1 MSVAIVRQA
10 GSFVPDLWYHP
21 RVQLVLPLLSQGD
34 RSLRAL
40 SIRGRTYQVQIARH
54 RRARRYLLRVRRDG
68 VLRLTV
74 PYGAAIS
81 GALTFAEQQG
91 PWIERERARQDRRAA
106 PWRDGASVFFRGSEE
121 RLRVDGAHV
130 LLGHERIAMTAATI
144 DLRGS
149 VESHCRALAARE
161 LPPRCLELAGHHGV
175 RIDRVVVRNQRSRWG
190 SCSPKGVIALNWRL
204 VQMPPAGS
212 DYVLL
217 HELMHMRHHNHSRR
231 FWREVEKVC
240 PTWKDSER
248 WLRKHGPDLL

>member
-1 MSVAIVRQA
+1 
-10 GSFVPDLWYHP
+10 
-21 RVQLVLPLLSQGD
+21 VQLVLPLLSQGD

-74 PYGAAIS
+74 PYGAAIHA
-81 GALTFAEQQG
+81 ALKFAEQQG

-106 PWRDGASVFFRGSEE
+106 PWRDGASIFFRGTQEQ
-121 RLRVDGAHV
+121 LRVEGAHV
-130 LLGHERIAMTAATI
+130 WCGHERMAVTTSTS
-144 DLRGS
+144 DLRDS
-149 VESHCRALAARE
+149 IERHCRALAARE

-175 RIDRVVVRNQRSRWG
+175 AIHRVVVRNQRSRWG

-204 VQMPPAGS
+204 VQMPPGVS

-217 HELMHMRHHNHSRR
+217 HELMHMRQHNHSRR
-231 FWREVEKVC
+231 FWREVESVC
-240 PTWKDSER
+240 PAWRESEK
-248 WLRKHGPDLL
+248 WLRTHGAELL